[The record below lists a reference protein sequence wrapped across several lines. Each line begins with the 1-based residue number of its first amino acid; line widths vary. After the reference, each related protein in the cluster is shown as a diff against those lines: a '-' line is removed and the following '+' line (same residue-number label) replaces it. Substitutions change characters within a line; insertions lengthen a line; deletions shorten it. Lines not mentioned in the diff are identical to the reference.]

1 MSVVRFLRPYR
12 RREIGQTDGQMT
24 YGMHDA
30 LVVRGIAE
38 WVDKSF
44 LTGAAIS
51 EPVLSESVP
60 SESEPARKPR
70 RFSSKES

>member
-12 RREIGQTDGQMT
+12 RREPGQTDALMT

-38 WVDKSF
+38 WVDKSP
-44 LTGAAIS
+44 LMGAAIS
-51 EPVLSESVP
+51 EPVLT
-60 SESEPARKPR
+60 ESEPARERKSR

>member
-12 RREIGQTDGQMT
+12 RREIGHTDAQMT

-38 WVDKSF
+38 WIDKSP
-44 LTGAAIS
+44 LIGAAIT
-51 EPVLSESVP
+51 EPVLT
-60 SESEPARKPR
+60 ESETTRDRKPR
-70 RFSSKES
+70 RFSPKES